1 MSRFGVTSENEI
13 RRPALRY
20 HGGKWLLAQWI
31 ISHFPKH
38 RCYVEPFGGAASVLL
53 QKERSYA
60 EVYND
65 LDDELVNLFKVIR
78 NDGERLK
85 ELLHL
90 TPFSRTDFAESY
102 EVSSDSVEQARR
114 TVVRSFLGF
123 GSNSHN
129 QSTGFRANSNRSGT
143 TPARDWRNFP
153 EAMPWMIDRLRG
165 VVIENR
171 DAVTVMQAHDGPET
185 LHYVDPPYVPETRDK
200 GKDYRHELTIEDHR
214 RLATALC
221 ELKGSVVLS
230 GYPCALYDELF
241 ADWDRVERKALAD
254 GARERTEVLWLRNI
268 RQPKGLFD

>member
-60 EVYND
+60 EFYND

-129 QSTGFRANSNRSGT
+129 QSTGFRANSNQSGR

-200 GKDYRHELTIEDHR
+200 GKDYRHELTIDDHR